1 MGYKSKPREA
11 IETVLAALIIGWML
25 NCPGHLVDY
34 NGKVKVPDPYGLW
47 LSQNVISEHA
57 DIQKPLH
64 KYSF

>member
-34 NGKVKVPDPYGLW
+34 NGKVKVPNPYGFW
-47 LSQNVISEHA
+47 PSP
-57 DIQKPLH
+57 DIFAENAAVQKPLH